1 MKKTNYIA
9 FIFFWLSMTLN
20 AADISTIDG
29 DWEID
34 YRHDIV
40 PIMYDGLTIPI
51 ETTAP
56 TLELVHKSLGFF
68 SFVGGKMNSVSSIPS
83 AGLEFTDASGSPIT
97 TFQHR
102 PTLFISIGGA
112 KLGNPLKNP
121 NGKGVANWQKRMNG
135 TDLTSQ
141 IHDLVNEDHQVA
153 YMYVDWYSMR
163 KNRSQVKALAKH
175 VKNFLKNRTNQ
186 WDVALVG
193 HSRGGVFA
201 HELSKE
207 LVSSERI
214 VNLHTFLIDPTA
226 ATTWGDVYPQY
237 KPSSNK
243 TKHIARSIIDGNPFI
258 DRYGIGLTTFSDQP
272 ITGYTNATIPGT
284 SHSEIPGVWLKGPEI
299 KTWMQGIINR
309 KTTGS
314 FQREEDIAQLNVFEV
329 TIKIDQ
335 AIVLDGG
342 ITIDQD
348 HIEVWGAL
356 EVGPLSSSGYFYLDG
371 NGAVVSTNILI
382 NSASLS
388 INEDSIKMNQS
399 NGSESYG
406 ASLENQTVT
415 ASTTGFYGSAGT
427 TVSVGQDGVN
437 VSIRIFNNENDIITI
452 DDEEDLATVLV
463 TGVAGKSA
471 DTIKKIGSSI
481 GRAIGL

>member
-1 MKKTNYIA
+1 MKNPNYIA
-9 FIFFWLSMTLN
+9 LILFLLSMTLN

-34 YRHDIV
+34 YHHDIV
-40 PIMYDGLTIPI
+40 PIVSDGLIIPI
-51 ETTAP
+51 ETTPP

-68 SFVGGKMNSVSSIPS
+68 SFSSGKMNSVSNIPS
-83 AGLEFTDASGSPIT
+83 AGLEFTDATGNPIT
-97 TFQHR
+97 TFHHR

-112 KLGNPLKNP
+112 KIDYSLKNL
-121 NGKGVANWQKRMNG
+121 NGTGVADWQKKMNG
-135 TDLTSQ
+135 TDLTSR
-141 IHDLVNEDHQVA
+141 IHDLVNGDHQVA

-163 KNRSQVKALAKH
+163 QNRPQVKALAKH

-207 LVSSERI
+207 LVSSEKI

-258 DRYGIGLTTFSDQP
+258 DRYGIGLTTFSDEP
-272 ITGYTNATIPGT
+272 ITGYTNATIPDT
-284 SHSEIPGVWLKGPEI
+284 NHSSIPGVWLEGPEI
-299 KTWMQGIINR
+299 NTWIQGIINK
-309 KTTGS
+309 KTAGS

-329 TIKIDQ
+329 TVKINQ
-335 AIVLDGG
+335 AIVLDGD

-348 HIEVWGAL
+348 HINVWGTL

-371 NGAVVSTNILI
+371 DGAVVSTNILI

-399 NGSESYG
+399 NGLESYG
-406 ASLENQTVT
+406 ASLENQTLT
-415 ASTTGFYGSAGT
+415 ASTTAFYGSAGT
-427 TVSVGQDGVN
+427 TVSVGKDGVN
-437 VSIRIFNNENDIITI
+437 VSIRIFKNEHDIITI
-452 DDEEDLATVLV
+452 EDEEDLAAVLI
-463 TGVAGKSA
+463 TGVAGSTLNKVGNK
-471 DTIKKIGSSI
+471 IKKVFGF
-481 GRAIGL
+481 